1 MNVQVFKMQ
10 PLSTHLS
17 WMTLES
23 RRSAGALLKGDEIN
37 DIGGMNVVRCE
48 AKVELFVLH

>member
-1 MNVQVFKMQ
+1 MNVKVFKMQ
-10 PLSTHLS
+10 PPSTHLS

-23 RRSAGALLKGDEIN
+23 RRSAGALPRGDEIN
-37 DIGGMNVVRCE
+37 GTWGMNVVRCE